1 VRSNGGGSLRFG
13 RYTGVVAVLERHQD
27 LVDELL
33 AEVEAYKPDVD
44 RELLTRAFDYA
55 AQAHA
60 GQLRQSGQEF
70 IYHPWGVAKI
80 LAGLQLD
87 EATLAAALL
96 HDVVEDTTT
105 DIDEL
110 RSEFGEE
117 IANLVEGVTKLT
129 RVKFQSREHAEAE
142 NYRKLIVAMA
152 EDLRVILI
160 KLADRLHNLRTIE
173 YLGKQKQLQKAR
185 ETLEVYAPLAH
196 RLGIHALKWE
206 LEDLAFQ
213 TLHPRK
219 YEEIKQMVAE
229 RRTDRE
235 ELVREAAM
243 VLQKELDKVDVPAEI
258 SGRAKHFFS
267 IYDKMAKKGRE
278 FNEIYDLTA
287 MRVIAERT
295 GDEGTRDCYGA
306 LGLIHSLWKPMPG
319 RFKDYVAMP
328 KFNGYRALHT
338 TVIGP
343 QGRPLEIQVRTRDMH
358 ETAEYGVAAHWLYKK
373 GKKEKDRDAEWVAWV
388 KQLMDEGT
396 TDEADPR
403 EFMKTFRTDL
413 FEDEVHVFT
422 PKGQVKTLPAG
433 ATPIDFAYAVH
444 TDVGHR
450 TVGAKINGRI
460 VPLHYQLKNGDFVEI
475 LTSKQGR
482 GPSRDWMSL
491 AKSSRARNK
500 IRQWF
505 SRETREDAEHKGRE
519 ALEHALKA
527 QNLPYAKLRGSATLA
542 QVIRETGFKKA
553 EDFYLAL
560 GSGKLQAGGVVNK
573 VVQRLKTEQ
582 VAEEAPVVT
591 KAAKTQPVSGS
602 DMGIVVPG
610 VTDVLVRLAK
620 CCTPVPG
627 DPILGYISLG
637 RGITIHR
644 DDCPN
649 VKALKRSPERF
660 TPVSWDGAA
669 TSTSFRVQIA
679 VDSWDRPRLLE
690 DVARTFAEHGANIV
704 GYGGTVEDQLAKNWY
719 TVEVGDVKGLRTL
732 LTSLRNL
739 ESVFDAY
746 RVTPS

>member
-1 VRSNGGGSLRFG
+1 M
-13 RYTGVVAVLERHQD
+13 TVLESRERHQE
-27 LVDELL
+27 LIDELIETV
-33 AEVEAYKPDVD
+33 AAYNKDVD
-44 RELLTRAFDYA
+44 RDLLTRAFHFA
-55 AQAHA
+55 ANAHD
-60 GQLRQSGQEF
+60 GQQRRSGEDF
-70 IYHPWGVAKI
+70 INHPWGAAKI
-80 LAGLQLD
+80 CAELRLD
-87 EATLAAALL
+87 EQTIAAALL
-96 HDVVEDTTT
+96 HDVVEDTET
-105 DIDEL
+105 DVKEVRD
-110 RSEFGEE
+110 EFGDE
-117 IANLVEGVTKLT
+117 IAQLVEGVTKLT
-129 RVKFQSREHAEAE
+129 RIQFQSREQAEAE
-142 NYRKLIVAMA
+142 NYRKMVVAMS
-152 EDLRVILI
+152 EDVRVILI
-160 KLADRLHNLRTIE
+160 KLADRLHNMRTIE
-173 YLGKQKQLQKAR
+173 YLGKQKQIQKAK
-185 ETLEVYAPLAH
+185 ETLDVYAPLAH

-219 YEEIKQMVAE
+219 YEEIKQMVTE

-235 ELVREAAM
+235 EHVREAAM
-243 VLQKELDKVDVPAEI
+243 VLQKELDKVDIPAEI
-258 SGRAKHFFS
+258 SGRAKHFYS

-287 MRVIAERT
+287 MRVIVERSAE
-295 GDEGTRDCYGA
+295 EGTRDCYGA

-319 RFKDYVAMP
+319 RFKDFIAMP
-328 KFNGYRALHT
+328 KFNAYQALHT

-343 QGRPLEIQVRTRDMH
+343 QGRPLEIQVRTREMH
-358 ETAEYGVAAHWLYKK
+358 ETAEYGVAAHWLYKR
-373 GKKEKDRDAEWVAWV
+373 GKKNKDVEWVAWV
-388 KQLMDEGT
+388 RQLMDEGT
-396 TDEADPR
+396 ADEADPR

-413 FEDEVHVFT
+413 FDEEVHVFT

-433 ATPIDFAYAVH
+433 STPIDFAYAVH

-475 LTSKQGR
+475 LTSKHER
-482 GPSRDWMSL
+482 GPSRDWL
-491 AKSSRARNK
+491 AVAKSSRARNK

-505 SRETREDAEHKGRE
+505 SRETREDAEAKGRE

-602 DMGIVVPG
+602 DMGIIVPG

-627 DPILGYISLG
+627 DPIL
-637 RGITIHR
+637 
-644 DDCPN
+644 
-649 VKALKRSPERF
+649 
-660 TPVSWDGAA
+660 
-669 TSTSFRVQIA
+669 
-679 VDSWDRPRLLE
+679 
-690 DVARTFAEHGANIV
+690 
-704 GYGGTVEDQLAKNWY
+704 
-719 TVEVGDVKGLRTL
+719 
-732 LTSLRNL
+732 
-739 ESVFDAY
+739 
-746 RVTPS
+746 